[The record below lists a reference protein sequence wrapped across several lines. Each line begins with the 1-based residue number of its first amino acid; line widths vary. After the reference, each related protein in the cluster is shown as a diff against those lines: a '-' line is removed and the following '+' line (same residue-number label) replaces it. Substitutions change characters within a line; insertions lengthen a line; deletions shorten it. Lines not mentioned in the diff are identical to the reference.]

1 MVPSDLFRFV
11 RRPVFLSHFPVKPF
25 YVTKTKTAAS
35 EDDELTEG
43 SLAAF
48 VASWDAGELETKEFN
63 LPARDGEE
71 GAGDD
76 ESA

>member
-1 MVPSDLFRFV
+1 MS
-11 RRPVFLSHFPVKPF
+11 SS
-25 YVTKTKTAAS
+25 TTTAAS
-35 EDDELTEG
+35 EDDELTEE

-63 LPARDGEE
+63 LPARDDEE
-71 GAGDD
+71 GGAGDD